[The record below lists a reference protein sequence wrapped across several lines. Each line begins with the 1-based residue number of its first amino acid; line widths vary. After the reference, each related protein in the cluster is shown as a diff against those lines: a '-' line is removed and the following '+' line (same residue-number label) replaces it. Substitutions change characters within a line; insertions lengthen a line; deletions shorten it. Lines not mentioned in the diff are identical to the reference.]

1 MRFRRGS
8 GANVGTMQT
17 AKPTIDPVRWHP
29 PPVQALPEFGAAA
42 VTLVPVPGG
51 EPEDVVAD
59 ADGNLWTGAL
69 DGGIVRLRPDG
80 SSPEV
85 IANTGGRP
93 LGLAFARDGR
103 LLVCDSPRGL
113 LALDTTTGRI
123 ETLVDSIAGRPL
135 IFCSNVTETADGA
148 VYFTE
153 STTAFTVGHY
163 LGAILE
169 ARGRGALHRLDPDG
183 SVTTVVDGL
192 YFANGVTP
200 TSDGSAL
207 VFAETQGRR
216 LSKYWLT
223 GPKAGNVT
231 PLAVNLPA
239 MPDNLSTGADGRIWC
254 AMVTPANPL
263 ADRLAAGPPGVRKA
277 LWRLPSRLQPKPKA
291 VVWVTAF
298 DPDSGVAVAGMRTTD
313 PRFSMVTGLVESGER
328 LWMGSIGS
336 AHLGWIPLPRHEV
349 SS

>member
-1 MRFRRGS
+1 M
-8 GANVGTMQT
+8 
-17 AKPTIDPVRWHP
+17 KPSIDPVRWHA
-29 PPVQALPEFGAAA
+29 PPVQDLPEFGAAEL
-42 VTLVPVPGG
+42 TLVPVPGG
-51 EPEDVVAD
+51 EPEDVVVD
-59 ADGNLWTGAL
+59 AEGNLWTGAL

-80 SSPEV
+80 SSPEL

-93 LGLAFARDGR
+93 LGLTFARDGR

-113 LALDTTTGRI
+113 LAVDTTTGAV
-123 ETLVDSIAGRPL
+123 ETLVHSVGGRPL
-135 IFCSNVTETADGA
+135 IFCSNVTETADGT

-153 STTAFTVGHY
+153 STTAFTVGNY

-169 ARGRGALHRLDPDG
+169 ARGRGALHRLEPHG
-183 SVTTVVDGL
+183 RLTTVVDGL

-200 TSDGSAL
+200 TADGSAL

-223 GPKAGNVT
+223 GPDAGNVT

-263 ADRLAAGPPGVRKA
+263 ADRLAAGPPLLRK
-277 LWRLPSRLQPKPKA
+277 LVWRLPSRVQPKPEA
-291 VVWVTAF
+291 VVWVVAF
-298 DPDSGVAVAGMRTTD
+298 DPDTGAAVAGMRTTHPD
-313 PRFSMVTGLVESGER
+313 FSMVTGVAEAGGR

-336 AHLGWIPLPRHEV
+336 PNLGWITL
-349 SS
+349 

>member
-1 MRFRRGS
+1 M
-8 GANVGTMQT
+8 
-17 AKPTIDPVRWHP
+17 KPSIDPVRWHA
-29 PPVQALPEFGAAA
+29 PPVQDLPEFGAAEL
-42 VTLVPVPGG
+42 TLVPVPGG
-51 EPEDVVAD
+51 EPEDVVVD
-59 ADGNLWTGAL
+59 AEGNLWTGAL

-93 LGLAFARDGR
+93 LGLTFARDGR

-113 LALDTTTGRI
+113 LAVDTTTGTV
-123 ETLVDSIAGRPL
+123 ETLVHSFGGRPL
-135 IFCSNVTETADGA
+135 IFCSNVTETADGT

-153 STTAFTVGHY
+153 STTAFTVGNY

-169 ARGRGALHRLDPDG
+169 ARGRGALHRLEPHG
-183 SVTTVVDGL
+183 RLTTVVDGL

-200 TSDGSAL
+200 TADGSAL

-223 GPKAGNVT
+223 GPDAGNVT

-263 ADRLAAGPPGVRKA
+263 ADRLAAGPPLLRK
-277 LWRLPSRLQPKPKA
+277 LVWRLPSRVQPKPEA
-291 VVWVTAF
+291 VVWVVAF
-298 DPDSGVAVAGMRTTD
+298 DPDTGAAVAGMRTTHPD
-313 PRFSMVTGLVESGER
+313 FSMVTGVAEAGGR

-336 AHLGWIPLPRHEV
+336 PNLGWITL
-349 SS
+349 

>member
-1 MRFRRGS
+1 M
-8 GANVGTMQT
+8 
-17 AKPTIDPVRWHP
+17 KPSIDPVRWHA
-29 PPVQALPEFGAAA
+29 PPVQDLPEFGAAEL
-42 VTLVPVPGG
+42 TLVPVPGG
-51 EPEDVVAD
+51 EPEDVVVD
-59 ADGNLWTGAL
+59 AEGNLWTGAL

-85 IANTGGRP
+85 ITNTGGRP
-93 LGLAFARDGR
+93 LGLTFARDGR

-113 LALDTTTGRI
+113 LAVDTTTGAV
-123 ETLVDSIAGRPL
+123 ETLVHSVGGRPL
-135 IFCSNVTETADGA
+135 IFCSNVTETADGT

-153 STTAFTVGHY
+153 STTAFTVGNY

-169 ARGRGALHRLDPDG
+169 ARPRGALHRLEPHG
-183 SVTTVVDGL
+183 RLTTVVDGL

-200 TSDGSAL
+200 TADGSAL

-223 GPKAGNVT
+223 GPDAGNVT

-263 ADRLAAGPPGVRKA
+263 ADRLAAGPPLLRK
-277 LWRLPSRLQPKPKA
+277 LVWRLPSRVQPKPEA
-291 VVWVTAF
+291 VVWVVAF
-298 DPDSGVAVAGMRTTD
+298 DPDTGAAVAGMRTTHPD
-313 PRFSMVTGLVESGER
+313 FSMVTGVAEAGGR

-336 AHLGWIPLPRHEV
+336 PNLGWITL
-349 SS
+349 

>member
-1 MRFRRGS
+1 MKDR
-8 GANVGTMQT
+8 
-17 AKPTIDPVRWHP
+17 AKPGIDPVRWQA
-29 PPVQALPEFGAAA
+29 PPVTALPDFPAAEL
-42 VTLVPVPGG
+42 TLVPVPGG
-51 EPEDVVAD
+51 EPEDVVVD

-69 DGGIVRLRPDG
+69 DGGIVRLGPDG
-80 SSPEV
+80 SSPV
-85 IANTGGRP
+85 FVANTGGRP

-103 LLVCDSPRGL
+103 LLVCDSPHGL
-113 LALDTTTGRI
+113 LAVDTATGRI
-123 ETLVDSIAGRPL
+123 ETLVDTIAGRPL
-135 IFCSNVTETADGA
+135 IFCSNVTETGDGT

-153 STTAFTVGHY
+153 STTEFTVGDY

-183 SVTTVVDGL
+183 TVTTVVDGL

-200 TSDGSAL
+200 TADGSAL

-223 GPKAGNVT
+223 GPKTGTVT

-254 AMVTPANPL
+254 AMVTPANAL
-263 ADRLAAGPPGVRKA
+263 ADRLAAGPPGLRKA

-291 VVWVTAF
+291 VVWVVAF
-298 DPDSGVAVAGMRTTD
+298 DPDSGEAVAGMRTTH
-313 PRFSMVTGLVESGER
+313 PQFSMVTGVVEAGDR

-336 AHLGWIPLPRHEV
+336 PHLGLITLPR
-349 SS
+349 